1 MLCVAA
7 VVVAF
12 FVGAI
17 PFGVLVS
24 RAFYGTDI
32 RKSGSGNI
40 GAANALRTLG
50 KRGAIAVLALD
61 ALKGF
66 APTLAAM
73 ALGGPIP
80 GTLAAVA
87 SVVGH
92 CWSPFLGGKGGK
104 GVATYFGA
112 LFALW
117 WPAGLAFMLV
127 WVAIVIACGFA
138 SVAACLRPTQVSF
151 CCWCA
156 ATLGRLFCRRCSA
169 ASSRRLV
176 CSQAWRGSCLWPPIS
191 AWATWNTSTQIKLQI
206 FVLCRPSYSH
216 I

>member
-1 MLCVAA
+1 VNQTVVSVAA

-24 RAFYGTDI
+24 RAFYKTDI
-32 RKSGSGNI
+32 RNSGSGNI

-61 ALKGF
+61 AVKGF
-66 APTLAAM
+66 APTLAAGM
-73 ALGGPIP
+73 LGGALPA
-80 GTLAAVA
+80 TLAAVA
-87 SVVGH
+87 SVAGH

-104 GVATYFGA
+104 GVATFFGA

-127 WVAIVIACGFA
+127 WIAVVIAFGFA
-138 SVAACLRPTQVSF
+138 SVASMLAS
-151 CCWCA
+151 A
-156 ATLGRLFCRRCSA
+156 AMGFVLWYGLGREG
-169 ASSRRLV
+169 LV
-176 CSQAWRGSCLWPPIS
+176 CGIVLAL
-191 AWATWNTSTQIKLQI
+191 
-206 FVLCRPSYSH
+206 FVIYRHRENLERLRHGTENRLSLLKANRQL
-216 I
+216 

>member
-1 MLCVAA
+1 VNPFVISIAA
-7 VVVAF
+7 MVVAF

-24 RAFYGTDI
+24 RAFYKTDI

-66 APTLAAM
+66 APTLAAGV
-73 ALGGPIP
+73 LGGSGPAA
-80 GTLAAVA
+80 LAAVA

-104 GVATYFGA
+104 GVATFFGA

-117 WPAGLAFMLV
+117 WPAGLAFMLI
-127 WVAIVIACGFA
+127 WVAVVIACGFA
-138 SVAACLRPTQVSF
+138 SVASMLASLAMGFVLWF
-151 CCWCA
+151 G
-156 ATLGRLFCRRCSA
+156 LGREG
-169 ASSRRLV
+169 LV
-176 CSQAWRGSCLWPPIS
+176 CGVAS
-191 AWATWNTSTQIKLQI
+191 AL
-206 FVLCRPSYSH
+206 FVIYRHRENLERLRQGTENRLSLLKRAPSND
-216 I
+216 

>member
-1 MLCVAA
+1 MNPVVLSVAA

-50 KRGAIAVLALD
+50 KRGAVAVLALD

-66 APTLAAM
+66 VPTLVAGM
-73 ALGGPIP
+73 LGGVLPA
-80 GTLAAVA
+80 TLAAVA

-92 CWSPFLGGKGGK
+92 SWSPFLGGKGGK

-117 WPAGLAFMLV
+117 WPAGLAFMLI
-127 WVAIVIACGFA
+127 WVAIVVACGFA
-138 SVAACLRPTQVSF
+138 SVASMLASVVMGFVL
-151 CCWCA
+151 WYG
-156 ATLGRLFCRRCSA
+156 LGREG
-169 ASSRRLV
+169 LV
-176 CSQAWRGSCLWPPIS
+176 CGIVLAL
-191 AWATWNTSTQIKLQI
+191 
-206 FVLCRPSYSH
+206 FVIYRHRENLERLRQGTENRLSLLKANRTR
-216 I
+216 

>member
-1 MLCVAA
+1 VTVPIGIGT

-32 RKSGSGNI
+32 RSAGSGNI

-50 KRGAIAVLALD
+50 RRGAIAVLALD

-66 APTLAAM
+66 APTLAAF
-73 ALGGPIP
+73 ALGGPI
-80 GTLAAVA
+80 TAALAAFA
-87 SVVGH
+87 AIVGH
-92 CWSPFLGGKGGK
+92 CWSPFIGFRGGK

-117 WPAGLAFMLV
+117 WPAGLAFAAIWAVVVLTTGFSSVGSMLGA
-127 WVAIVIACGFA
+127 VAMGAILWLGLGWTGVVYGVVSALLIIARHRENLDR
-138 SVAACLRPTQVSF
+138 LRHGTEN
-151 CCWCA
+151 
-156 ATLGRLFCRRCSA
+156 RLSLLKAKR
-169 ASSRRLV
+169 
-176 CSQAWRGSCLWPPIS
+176 
-191 AWATWNTSTQIKLQI
+191 T
-206 FVLCRPSYSH
+206 
-216 I
+216 